1 MFVSAIIASSSPIVW
16 CALIFMITGYWF
28 INVALLAHLIVIR
41 HPQLMFHN
49 VQLKQSILCRQSML
63 R

>member
-1 MFVSAIIASSSPIVW
+1 
-16 CALIFMITGYWF
+16 MITGYWF